1 MIAASRLAEAQSNHA
16 ESAFRGNAG
25 ARENEDFHGGFPMFF
40 AARNG
45 VPKL

>member
-16 ESAFRGNAG
+16 AFRGNAG